1 MSKSRK
7 RTRRGAHYRAL
18 AEGYAMLKSPL
29 AGSFY
34 RAAEHYDQT
43 DQPVAAPRTRKI
55 RRSRKNAS
63 ERRLPRYYVFQ
74 SLIDKRR
81 APIRATAAR
90 WWVLIST

>member
-7 RTRRGAHYRAL
+7 RTRRGDHYRTL

-43 DQPVAAPRTRKI
+43 DQPVAAPADPKDPEI
-55 RRSRKNAS
+55 
-63 ERRLPRYYVFQ
+63 EE
-74 SLIDKRR
+74 KRFGTKV
-81 APIRATAAR
+81 A
-90 WWVLIST
+90 

>member
-7 RTRRGAHYRAL
+7 RTRRGTHYRAV

-43 DQPVAAPRTRKI
+43 DPPAAAPADTKE
-55 RRSRKNAS
+55 AETEE
-63 ERRLPRYYVFQ
+63 ERFGMKV
-74 SLIDKRR
+74 D
-81 APIRATAAR
+81 
-90 WWVLIST
+90 